1 MRATNIR
8 VNDHEG
14 VTLMSKAPSTTQATR
29 YPGVFTRTS
38 ENGDTTFYIRYR
50 RGGRSAPEIKEPVGK
65 VSTGMTAAKANHI
78 RASRIKGASSN
89 TERRREELAAIEAEN
104 SRWTLKKLWDA
115 YQEVHPEHKGNRP
128 TDISNFKNH
137 LSRTFGNRT
146 VDEVT
151 TMDIDRLRNR
161 LLKQKAPATVRAVI
175 ELMRRLFN
183 FGEKQGW
190 YVIPKTLRFNMPK
203 VDNQKTEVLT
213 DEELSRLLTVLDGY
227 EKPDIASY
235 IKFVMHTGIRRS
247 AAIAIR
253 WSDCDFDRGFITLRG
268 ASAKSGKTSRI
279 PMTPTVKDIILSLP
293 RRYGGFLF
301 PQLDPNTYTGHARK
315 IADRAGLP
323 PDFRPLH
330 GMRHN
335 FASRIA
341 SSGKVDLYTL
351 QNLLTHA
358 SPLMTQRYAHLADES
373 MRRAA
378 MVADDVLTPK
388 SA

>member
-1 MRATNIR
+1 M
-8 VNDHEG
+8 V
-14 VTLMSKAPSTTQATR
+14 KKPSPTKNTR
-29 YPGVFTRTS
+29 YPGVYTRVS
-38 ENGDTTFYIRYR
+38 KNGDTTFYIRYR
-50 RGGRSAPEIKEPVGK
+50 RSGRGSFEVKEPVGK
-65 VSTGMTAAKANHI
+65 VSTGMTAAKASHI
-78 RASRIKGASSN
+78 RADRIKGEASN
-89 TERRREELAAIEAEN
+89 TERRHEEQAVLEAAAA
-104 SRWTLKKLWDA
+104 RWTLQKLWTA
-115 YQEVHPEHKGNRP
+115 YQEVHPENRGNRP

-137 LSRTFGNRT
+137 LSKNFGNKT
-146 VDEVT
+146 VDEIT

-161 LLKQKAPATVRAVI
+161 LLKQKSPATVKAVI

-203 VDNQKTEVLT
+203 VDNLKTEMLT
-213 DEELSRLLTVLDGY
+213 DEELVRVLEVLNNY
-227 EKPDIASY
+227 EKPAIACY
-235 IKFVMHTGIRRS
+235 IKFVMYTGIRRS

-268 ASAKSGKTSRI
+268 TSAKSGKTSCI
-279 PMTPTVKDIILSLP
+279 PMTPTVQELLRSLP
-293 RRYGGFLF
+293 HRQDGFLF
-301 PQLDPNTYTGHARK
+301 PQHDPNTYTTPARK

-323 PDFRPLH
+323 SDFRPLH
-330 GMRHN
+330 GLRHN

-358 SPLMTQRYAHLADES
+358 SPLMTQRYAHLADAS

-378 MVADDVLTPK
+378 LVADDVLTPK
-388 SA
+388 TA